1 MGLQYNFICPSC
13 NYSAT
18 VEGKEGHGFIVSV
31 KTFQCNDCN
40 SLVDI
45 VMEDRSQ
52 IPSDAFE
59 GIPGGVIIKN
69 NNPTCPIC
77 NSANISLWKG
87 SKPDCPK
94 CNTPMGVGRSRVFWD

>member
-69 NNPTCPIC
+69 NNPTCPLC
-77 NSANISLWKG
+77 YSVNVTPWNGLR
-87 SKPDCPK
+87 PYCPRCGTTLVVDK
-94 CNTPMGVGRSRVFWD
+94 TRVFWD